1 MSTGGEIIEVL
12 QPVSLDAAVADSR
25 TVNEGQVN
33 KMMQACRQENA
44 FREGVSPDAED
55 AAGLEEE
62 LELFDTVLDRRPDV
76 TEEERAMG
84 SMTRKPTATT
94 KAGPLKMPSQSGISV
109 S

>member
-1 MSTGGEIIEVL
+1 
-12 QPVSLDAAVADSR
+12 
-25 TVNEGQVN
+25 
-33 KMMQACRQENA
+33 MMQACRQENA

-76 TEEERAMG
+76 AEEERHGQHDQEADG
-84 SMTRKPTATT
+84 DDEGRS
-94 KAGPLKMPSQSGISV
+94 LKMPSQSGISV